1 MFDDGAEARG
11 FVEGSF
17 LRGLTPQEF
26 FFHAMSGR
34 EGLIDTAV
42 KSVTGDTPII
52 ILEDGKTRRVKIG
65 DWIDSQ
71 LTIRTKE
78 VEHFDDRNLELL
90 QLTNSVFI
98 PTADTDGKVTWG
110 SITAITRHDPG
121 DQLYEIKTLGG
132 KSVIV
137 TESKALLIWDS
148 ESKTFQRMATP
159 DVRPGHYVPVTMNL
173 ATPPVI
179 YNSVDM
185 ANYLP
190 KTEYLYGTDFH
201 NAKAEVDKVMDGCE
215 KIPSG
220 WWKKHNGSLFT
231 LPYDKKSLFTRTQ
244 IRSNTD
250 NIVPGYIYPF
260 TTNRSHSRIPDT
272 FALTKNNGIFIGLFL
287 AEGNVDIKS
296 GYIQITNN
304 SETIRQFVKDWFED
318 MRIEYVEQFKVN
330 HIGGNSSAVRG
341 FSTVLGKFLDGFV
354 GHGANKKY
362 VPNEAFTAPN
372 DFILGL
378 LNGYFS
384 GDGTLTNNSIEV
396 GSASSELI
404 DGISMLCTRLGVFG
418 KVFKTQL
425 VSNNLGTED
434 ILPTYRLSIRA
445 QWATLLASKITF
457 IDMEKEKKRL
467 SLSCSLEHRNFP
479 YHNDVILDEIVEI
492 NIVSVEKYPKVYD
505 LTVPST
511 LNFGLANGLHVVDT
525 ADTGY
530 TQRQLI
536 KAMEDLMTQHDGT
549 VRDAS
554 GKIVQFH
561 YGEDGINS
569 TKIEG
574 ISLPLGKLTEDGLRK
589 KFGLEEVDLGPILT
603 PGTERGDDAEAIEMF
618 VENVVMDRKMLIE
631 GVYGGGRSTALFAPL
646 SIERLLTNFKV
657 KFNLDTGAQT
667 ALTPLVVLKGIESII
682 AKTQPYNKIWC
693 ASLRFHLAP
702 HKIIVEERFT
712 VEAWDALVLAIVV
725 KNMKARAPPGE
736 LVGIVAAQSIGEPA
750 TQMSIDRSTFI
761 VLNSAKKS
769 YSGPAG
775 PYIDALLDSK
785 ASSVVSI
792 GNDSVVLD
800 LEDDIFILG
809 VSDKEKTSWKRISQ
823 VSRHPAN
830 GGLVEVHT
838 RSGRKTIATLSH
850 SFLKRSV
857 KGIVPVLGSDLKIGM
872 RIPVA
877 TSISCVPNPIAF
889 VKQGKTTFTLDKDFG
904 WVCGVYLADGCLSGN
919 DVNVS
924 KVAPIVAVKLS
935 AFAKEH
941 GSTFSERNHQGEY
954 GPSKDNIIHSK
965 DLKDFLLETF
975 NQGSYKKNIGTIV
988 YNAPLAFIR
997 GLISGFFDGDGNVNV
1012 SRQQIRASS
1021 RSKELLQGINR
1032 LLGYCSM
1039 FGVLSEES
1047 SIRIPEK
1054 TQYTLSIPRKYAKH
1068 YENVVGFNLPEK
1080 VTALKEVIDYIERD
1094 NVHSH
1099 QEMIDKIPELGG
1111 VIARLGKLLQMPGQ
1125 SRTYG
1130 RWLKKESIGRSTL
1143 MEYVEDFKEMIQVYV
1158 DPLVV
1163 DEVAE
1168 NLEILESALD
1178 ADVLWDEIT
1187 DLVYLNDP
1195 KTFVYD
1201 FTVPGNDSFMVDDNI
1216 LVHNTLNSV
1225 DWDTEIIIAKNG
1237 KIITP
1242 QIGEFIDDYYMNCPE
1257 SSPIQ
1262 HLDNGRIYIELNDGN
1277 DWKALSC
1284 DENGVMKWTKLEAIT
1299 RHPVINEDGS
1309 NTILEVEL
1317 ESGRSVKA
1325 TKGESFLTMVGGKIV
1340 GTKGSDLKIGD
1351 ELPIGNSLALDGL
1364 GHLKTISLRE
1374 YLPPT
1379 DYLYG
1384 TEVHKALEVMHTGER
1399 HWFQK
1404 NQGILFTVPY
1414 NRSDSFR
1421 EAFDKGHNTNVILPG
1436 LVYNKHMKLD
1446 VSQIPETIELT
1457 EEFGY
1462 FVGAYLAEGMSNK
1475 NQVCITNNDEL
1486 YLERVKKLM
1495 TSWNVGTHTVCD
1507 ERIAKVSGIKGTTT
1521 SLIIHSTI
1529 IAKIMGAMFGRLS
1542 YDKRLPD
1549 WVLQAPDCFV
1559 QGLMDAYICG
1569 DGSISKDSGT
1579 VLAYS
1584 VSKKLLVRLG
1594 TLLARYEIYSKMTSY
1609 MPELGNFKSVSRQY
1623 TLSIPTKY
1631 SNIFHST
1638 FKLSMDRKQKI
1649 LDAKFGKR
1657 KEDNITCKWKTTK
1670 DVVWDKV
1677 KSIKEVT
1684 PMKDGWVY
1692 DVTVEETRNFM
1703 GLNMLGGKDTF
1714 HQAGVSSKSA
1724 MTRGVPRLKELLKVT
1739 KNPKANSLTISLK
1752 PAFRDDKER
1761 VREVV
1766 QDLELTLLRDIV
1778 LKSGIYYDPDDNSS
1792 IIAEDQNV
1800 IAFFKAMELRNG
1812 SGACGPSGLEG
1823 KKPEEEAVY
1832 SKWILRL
1839 EFDREKMFG
1848 KNITM
1853 DDVYFVIHNAYA
1865 HYGERDNN
1873 IQTIYSDYNSQKLVM
1888 RIRPKLEDNV
1898 YSDHL
1903 SSIKKFQNTLLNN
1916 TIIRGIHGIRAVTWR
1931 KDNSRVEERNG
1942 KYEELT
1948 QYILDTDGTNFVA
1961 IMNHPAVDGDRL
1973 YSTNVHDI
1981 YEQLG
1986 IEATRA
1992 TLYSEI
1998 NSLFGEADINYRHLG
2013 LLCDIMTHA
2022 GRLMSA
2028 DRYGINKMDSGPLA
2042 KACFEET
2049 EKILL
2054 KAALFGEMDPITGVS
2069 ANIMTGQP
2077 IRAGTGF
2084 TQILLDEAA
2093 LPGLMK
2099 DLQPLD
2105 EEEEEVEM
2113 PDQNV
2118 LNAERVGDDENDHCA
2133 QLQTQMNM
2141 TLPVAGTQLEE
2152 EEEIEVVA
2160 I

>member
-1 MFDDGAEARG
+1 MPAGFHQPTSDLESIIGIQFGIFSPDEIVKRSVVEVISQATYDGNEPKIGGLFDPRMGVLDNGKTCRSCGQTNHGCPGHFGHYRLARPVYFIQFLPMIRNILRCVCIRCSKLLIDKNNHARITKRRGESRWKAVLDACSKVSRCGQETEDGCGTVRPKTFHIEGIARIVAEWSTIPTAEEGEAPLSKDTPNKIVKQPLEVEYVLRLFRQILDEDVDFMGLSRYWCRPDWMICTVLPIPPPQVRPSVVQDNNQRSEDDLTHKLFEIIKSNKKLQEQINKNSNRNMIDELTTLLQYHVATLVDNKIPGVAPSAQRGGRPLKSLQQRIGSKEGRVRYNIQGKRVEQSARSVITGDPNISIAEVGVPMKIAMNLTRPEMVTVYNRDRLYKYIQNGAEVFPGAKSIIRKDGRMISLKHVNTKELVLYNGDTVNRHLMDGDIILFNRQPTLHRMSMMGHRVRVLPYNTFRLNVTVTRPYNADFDGDEMNAHIPQSYEATVELQEIASVPMQIIRPRDAMPVIGVVQDALAGAYLATRPNNLFTRREFMNMMMKNKRFQDVPEPVSGGRYNGQQIIGTLFPPINISMENSRYDADSQDYNKVKIREGVFSQGVLDKGIFNKAGKGIVHTIYNDYGPKEAVDFMDGLQNMVEIYLIMKGFSVGISDLIADEETRKKMEQTINEKKKEVDDMILQVHMDLFTNNSGKSNQEEFESKAIGILNKATVDSGKFGVESLSDENRLMTMVRSGSKGDATNVAQMIACVGQQAPEGRRIPYGFTDRTLPHYKMFDDGAEARG

-42 KSVTGDTPII
+42 K
-52 ILEDGKTRRVKIG
+52 
-65 DWIDSQ
+65 
-71 LTIRTKE
+71 
-78 VEHFDDRNLELL
+78 
-90 QLTNSVFI
+90 
-98 PTADTDGKVTWG
+98 
-110 SITAITRHDPG
+110 
-121 DQLYEIKTLGG
+121 
-132 KSVIV
+132 
-137 TESKALLIWDS
+137 
-148 ESKTFQRMATP
+148 
-159 DVRPGHYVPVTMNL
+159 
-173 ATPPVI
+173 
-179 YNSVDM
+179 
-185 ANYLP
+185 
-190 KTEYLYGTDFH
+190 
-201 NAKAEVDKVMDGCE
+201 
-215 KIPSG
+215 
-220 WWKKHNGSLFT
+220 
-231 LPYDKKSLFTRTQ
+231 
-244 IRSNTD
+244 
-250 NIVPGYIYPF
+250 
-260 TTNRSHSRIPDT
+260 
-272 FALTKNNGIFIGLFL
+272 
-287 AEGNVDIKS
+287 
-296 GYIQITNN
+296 
-304 SETIRQFVKDWFED
+304 
-318 MRIEYVEQFKVN
+318 
-330 HIGGNSSAVRG
+330 
-341 FSTVLGKFLDGFV
+341 
-354 GHGANKKY
+354 
-362 VPNEAFTAPN
+362 
-372 DFILGL
+372 
-378 LNGYFS
+378 
-384 GDGTLTNNSIEV
+384 
-396 GSASSELI
+396 
-404 DGISMLCTRLGVFG
+404 
-418 KVFKTQL
+418 
-425 VSNNLGTED
+425 
-434 ILPTYRLSIRA
+434 
-445 QWATLLASKITF
+445 
-457 IDMEKEKKRL
+457 
-467 SLSCSLEHRNFP
+467 
-479 YHNDVILDEIVEI
+479 
-492 NIVSVEKYPKVYD
+492 
-505 LTVPST
+505 
-511 LNFGLANGLHVVDT
+511 T

-574 ISLPLGKLTEDGLRK
+574 ISLPLGKFTEESLRAKFSLDG
-589 KFGLEEVDLGPILT
+589 VDLSQILT
-603 PGTERGDDAEAIEMF
+603 PGTERGDDSEAIEEF
-618 VENVVMDRKMLIE
+618 VENVSMDRKMLIE
-631 GVYGGGRSTALFAPL
+631 GVFGGGRSTALFAPL
-646 SIERLLTNFKV
+646 NIERLLTNFKI
-657 KFNLDTGAQT
+657 KFNLDTSIQT
-667 ALTPLVVLKGIESII
+667 SLTPLMVLNGIETII
-682 AKTQPYNKIWC
+682 NKTQPYNKIWC
-693 ASLRFHLAP
+693 AALRFHLAP
-702 HKIIVEERFT
+702 HKIIIEERFT
-712 VEAWDALVLAIVV
+712 VEAWNAFVLAIVV
-725 KNMKARAPPGE
+725 KNMKALAPPGE

-750 TQMSIDRSTFI
+750 TQM
-761 VLNSAKKS
+761 
-769 YSGPAG
+769 
-775 PYIDALLDSK
+775 
-785 ASSVVSI
+785 
-792 GNDSVVLD
+792 
-800 LEDDIFILG
+800 
-809 VSDKEKTSWKRISQ
+809 
-823 VSRHPAN
+823 
-830 GGLVEVHT
+830 
-838 RSGRKTIATLSH
+838 
-850 SFLKRSV
+850 
-857 KGIVPVLGSDLKIGM
+857 
-872 RIPVA
+872 
-877 TSISCVPNPIAF
+877 
-889 VKQGKTTFTLDKDFG
+889 
-904 WVCGVYLADGCLSGN
+904 
-919 DVNVS
+919 
-924 KVAPIVAVKLS
+924 
-935 AFAKEH
+935 
-941 GSTFSERNHQGEY
+941 
-954 GPSKDNIIHSK
+954 
-965 DLKDFLLETF
+965 
-975 NQGSYKKNIGTIV
+975 
-988 YNAPLAFIR
+988 
-997 GLISGFFDGDGNVNV
+997 
-1012 SRQQIRASS
+1012 
-1021 RSKELLQGINR
+1021 
-1032 LLGYCSM
+1032 
-1039 FGVLSEES
+1039 
-1047 SIRIPEK
+1047 
-1054 TQYTLSIPRKYAKH
+1054 
-1068 YENVVGFNLPEK
+1068 
-1080 VTALKEVIDYIERD
+1080 
-1094 NVHSH
+1094 
-1099 QEMIDKIPELGG
+1099 
-1111 VIARLGKLLQMPGQ
+1111 
-1125 SRTYG
+1125 
-1130 RWLKKESIGRSTL
+1130 
-1143 MEYVEDFKEMIQVYV
+1143 
-1158 DPLVV
+1158 
-1163 DEVAE
+1163 
-1168 NLEILESALD
+1168 
-1178 ADVLWDEIT
+1178 
-1187 DLVYLNDP
+1187 
-1195 KTFVYD
+1195 
-1201 FTVPGNDSFMVDDNI
+1201 
-1216 LVHNTLNSV
+1216 TLNSV

-1237 KIITP
+1237 KIVTP
-1242 QIGEFIDDYYMNCPE
+1242 QIGEFIDNYYMNCPE

-1299 RHPVINEDGS
+1299 RHPVVNEDGS

-1325 TKGESFLTMVGGKIV
+1325 TKGESFLTMVGGKII

-1364 GHLKTISLRE
+1364 GHLKEISLRE

-1384 TEVHKALEVMHTGER
+1384 TEVYKALEVMHTDER

-1404 NQGILFTVPY
+1404 NQGTLFTVPY

-1436 LVYNKHMKLD
+1436 FVYNKHMKLD
-1446 VSQIPETIELT
+1446 VSQVPETIELT

-1475 NQVCITNNDEL
+1475 TQVCITNNDEL

-1495 TSWNVGTHTVCD
+1495 TSWNVGTHTVCE
-1507 ERIAKVSGIKGTTT
+1507 EREAKVSGIKGTTT

-1529 IAKIMGAMFGRLS
+1529 IAKVMGAMFGRLS
-1542 YDKRLPD
+1542 YDKILPD

-1569 DGSISKDSGT
+1569 DGSIDKKSGT
-1579 VLAYS
+1579 VLTYS

-1594 TLLARYEIYSKMTSY
+1594 ALLSRYEIYSKITSY
-1609 MPELGNFKSVSRQY
+1609 MPELGKFKSVSRQY

-1638 FKLSMDRKQKI
+1638 FKLSMDRKQKN
-1649 LDAKFGKR
+1649 LDNIFGKR
-1657 KEDNITCKWKTTK
+1657 KDGNITCKWKTTK
-1670 DVVWDKV
+1670 DVVWDKI

-1703 GLNMLGGKDTF
+1703 SLNMLGVKDTF

-1752 PAFRDDKER
+1752 PAFRDDKDR

-1778 LKSGIYYDPDDNSS
+1778 LKSGIYYDPDDNST
-1792 IIAEDQNV
+1792 IIEEDQNV
-1800 IAFFKAMELRNG
+1800 IAFFKSMELRNG
-1812 SGACGPSGLEG
+1812 PSGVEG
-1823 KKPEEEAVY
+1823 NKPEGEALY
-1832 SKWILRL
+1832 SKWIIRL
-1839 EFDREKMFG
+1839 QFDREKMFA

-1853 DDVYFVIHNAYA
+1853 DDIYFVIHNAYS

-1873 IQTIYSDYNSQKLVM
+1873 IQTIYSDYNSQKLIM
-1888 RIRPKLEDNV
+1888 RIRPKLEDNI

-1903 SSIKKFQNTLLNN
+1903 SSIKKFQNTILNN

-1931 KDNSRVEERNG
+1931 KDNSRVEEING
-1942 KYEELT
+1942 KYEEIT

-2099 DLQPLD
+2099 DLQPLPED
-2105 EEEEEVEM
+2105 EEEVEL

-2118 LNAERVGDDENDHCA
+2118 LNSERFSDDENDHCA

-2141 TLPVAGTQLEE
+2141 TLPVAGTQLED
-2152 EEEIEVVA
+2152 EEEIEIVA
-2160 I
+2160 L